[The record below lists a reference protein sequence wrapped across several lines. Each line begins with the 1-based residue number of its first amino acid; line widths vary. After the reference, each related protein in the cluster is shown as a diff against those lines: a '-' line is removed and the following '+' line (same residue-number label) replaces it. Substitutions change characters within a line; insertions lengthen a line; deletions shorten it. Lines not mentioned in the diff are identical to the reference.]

1 MIFTQDNIYY
11 QATNMIQ
18 TYRWFLCVIM
28 LHHIDV
34 ADLILPI
41 LSLISMYNNVTSYW
55 RHWPHLRPYYRWFL
69 CVIMLHHIDVT
80 DLILT
85 ILSLISMCNNVTSY
99 WRHWPHLDKSSINIL
114 SFICFARNIALRNPF
129 SQNKSTIVYIY

>member
-1 MIFTQDNIYY
+1 LT
-11 QATNMIQ
+11 
-18 TYRWFLCVIM
+18 
-28 LHHIDV
+28 
-34 ADLILPI
+34 
-41 LSLISMYNNVTSYW
+41 SLTSSW
-55 RHWPHLRPYYRWFL
+55 PYYRWFL

-80 DLILT
+80 DLILTILSLISMCNNVTSYWRRWPHLDHIIVDFCVIMLHHIDVADLILT